1 MSVSFSVC
9 HTAQSLSRCCLPL
22 VSMQDLVRYNEQDFG
37 AYVHTGYTKSNLLPE
52 YKALHYQHIDTRI
65 HLVKR
70 SETINR

>member
-1 MSVSFSVC
+1 MPVSYTY
-9 HTAQSLSRCCLPL
+9 TAQSLSRCCLPL
-22 VSMQDLVRYNEQDFG
+22 VSVQHEQDFG

-52 YKALHYQHIDTRI
+52 YKALHYQHVDTRI